1 MSLFF
6 QWDTSEKKASNS
18 TRKSWKKQQQQK
30 KQQEQQQTNK
40 KQNKKEQL
48 KKLKSQLELIDYSLT
63 NYIKTIDVFKYTRPI
78 K

>member
-18 TRKSWKKQQQQK
+18 TRKSWKTTTTAKKQQQQ
-30 KQQEQQQTNK
+30 QQRNK
-40 KQNKKEQL
+40 KQNKKQL
-48 KKLKSQLELIDYSLT
+48 KKLKSHLELIDYSLT

>member
-18 TRKSWKKQQQQK
+18 TTKSWKTTTTK
-30 KQQEQQQTNK
+30 KQQQQQTNK
-40 KQNKKEQL
+40 KQNKKQQL
-48 KKLKSQLELIDYSLT
+48 KKLKSHLELIDYSLT